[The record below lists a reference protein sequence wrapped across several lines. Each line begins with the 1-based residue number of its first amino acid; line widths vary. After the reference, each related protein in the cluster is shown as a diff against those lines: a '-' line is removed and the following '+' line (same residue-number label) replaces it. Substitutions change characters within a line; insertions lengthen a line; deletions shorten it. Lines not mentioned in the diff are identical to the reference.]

1 MILQPSEIEADH
13 QLIQMCLYGD
23 QRAWQALVDRY
34 KRLVFSIAR
43 TYGGR
48 GNADAIFKS
57 IWQTAL
63 KNLENLGPSV
73 SFRYWL
79 TAFSLR
85 MALNASSQDVEVEEL
100 TKLGLAES
108 FQIDPEGLRRIEQ
121 EQIVRECIDS
131 LPLRCRDLVRMLFL
145 TRHPLPC
152 SNVPSEPAQTVSA
165 TVAGCLHEL
174 VEKLTAMQF
183 AD

>member
-1 MILQPSEIEADH
+1 MILQPSEIEADYE
-13 QLIQMCLYGD
+13 LIQMCLDGD
-23 QRAWQALVDRY
+23 ERAWQALVDRY

-43 TYGGR
+43 TYGGS
-48 GNADAIFKS
+48 GNADAIFET

-63 KNLENLGPSV
+63 ENLENLGPGV

-85 MALNASSQDVEVEEL
+85 MALNAAPHDAEVEEL

-131 LPLRCRDLVRMLFL
+131 LPPRRRELVRMLFL
-145 TRHPLPC
+145 TQHSLPC
-152 SNVPSEPAQTVSA
+152 SKVPSEPAQTASA

-174 VEKLTAMQF
+174 VEKLRDMQF

>member
-23 QRAWQALVDRY
+23 ERAWQALVDRY

-48 GNADAIFKS
+48 GNADAIFES

-63 KNLENLGPSV
+63 ENLENLGPGV

-79 TAFSLR
+79 TAF
-85 MALNASSQDVEVEEL
+85 
-100 TKLGLAES
+100 T
-108 FQIDPEGLRRIEQ
+108 LRRPKTQKRRNWLNWDLQNRFRSILKGCAGLSRNRLSGNAL
-121 EQIVRECIDS
+121 IACH
-131 LPLRCRDLVRMLFL
+131 RDVG
-145 TRHPLPC
+145 
-152 SNVPSEPAQTVSA
+152 NW
-165 TVAGCLHEL
+165 
-174 VEKLTAMQF
+174 
-183 AD
+183 

>member
-13 QLIQMCLYGD
+13 QLIKMCLYGD
-23 QRAWQALVDRY
+23 EQAWQALVDRY

-43 TYGGR
+43 TYGGH
-48 GNADAIFKS
+48 GNADAIFES

-63 KNLENLGPSV
+63 ENLENLGPGV

-85 MALNASSQDVEVEEL
+85 MAMNASPKNAEVEEL
-100 TKLGLAES
+100 TTLGLAET
-108 FQIDPEGLRRIEQ
+108 FQIDPEGLSRIEQ

-131 LPLRCRDLVRMLFL
+131 LPPRCRELVRMLFF

-152 SNVPSEPAQTVSA
+152 AKVATESGQMASA

-174 VEKLTAMQF
+174 VEKLTTMRF

>member
-1 MILQPSEIEADH
+1 MILQRSEIEEDH
-13 QLIQMCLYGD
+13 HLIQMCLYGD
-23 QRAWQALVDRY
+23 ERAWQALVDRY

-43 TYGGR
+43 AYGGLC
-48 GNADAIFKS
+48 NADAVFES

-63 KNLENLGPSV
+63 ENLETLGPSV

-85 MALNASSQDVEVEEL
+85 IALNAAPKDAEVEEL
-100 TKLGLAES
+100 TKLSLAES

-131 LPLRCRDLVRMLFL
+131 LPTRCRELVRMLFV

-152 SNVPSEPAQTVSA
+152 SKVPLQPGQMASA
-165 TVAGCLHEL
+165 TAAECLHEL
-174 VEKLTAMQF
+174 VEKLTAMRF

>member
-23 QRAWQALVDRY
+23 ERAWQALVDRY

-48 GNADAIFKS
+48 GNADAIFES

-85 MALNASSQDVEVEEL
+85 IALNAAPEDAEAEEL
-100 TKLGLAES
+100 TKLRLAES

-131 LPLRCRDLVRMLFL
+131 LPPRCRELVRMLFL
-145 TRHPLPC
+145 TQHPPPC
-152 SNVPSEPAQTVSA
+152 SMVPPEPGQMESSTAA
-165 TVAGCLHEL
+165 ACLHEL
-174 VEKLTAMQF
+174 VEKLIAMQF

>member
-13 QLIQMCLYGD
+13 QLIQMSLYGD
-23 QRAWQALVDRY
+23 EWAWHALVDRY

-43 TYGGR
+43 TFGGR
-48 GNADAIFKS
+48 GNADAIFES
-57 IWQTAL
+57 VWQTAL
-63 KNLENLGPSV
+63 ENLENLGPGV

-85 MALNASSQDVEVEEL
+85 MALNVAPNETEVEEL
-100 TKLGLAES
+100 TNPALAES
-108 FQIDPEGLRRIEQ
+108 FHIDPEELRRIEQ

-131 LPLRCRDLVRMLFL
+131 LPGQCRELVKMLFF

-152 SNVPSEPAQTVSA
+152 SKMPSDPGQMVSTHA
-165 TVAGCLHEL
+165 AGCLHEL
-174 VEKLTAMQF
+174 VEKLTAMGF

>member
-48 GNADAIFKS
+48 GNADAIFES

-63 KNLENLGPSV
+63 ENLENLGPSV

-85 MALNASSQDVEVEEL
+85 MALNAAPKDTEVEEL
-100 TKLGLAES
+100 TRPGLAQS
-108 FQIDPEGLRRIEQ
+108 FQIDPEGLLRIEQ

-131 LPLRCRDLVRMLFL
+131 LPPRCRELVRMLFL

-152 SNVPSEPAQTVSA
+152 SKVPSETGQMGSA

-174 VEKLTAMQF
+174 VEKLTAMRF

>member
-1 MILQPSEIEADH
+1 MISQTSEIEADH

-48 GNADAIFKS
+48 GNADAIFES

-63 KNLENLGPSV
+63 ENLENLGPGV

-79 TAFSLR
+79 TAFTLR
-85 MALNASSQDVEVEEL
+85 MALNAAPKDAEAEEL

-108 FQIDPEGLRRIEQ
+108 FQIDPAGLRRIEQ

-131 LPLRCRDLVRMLFL
+131 LPPRCRELVRMLFL

-152 SNVPSEPAQTVSA
+152 SKAPSEPGQMASA
-165 TVAGCLHEL
+165 TAAGCLHEL